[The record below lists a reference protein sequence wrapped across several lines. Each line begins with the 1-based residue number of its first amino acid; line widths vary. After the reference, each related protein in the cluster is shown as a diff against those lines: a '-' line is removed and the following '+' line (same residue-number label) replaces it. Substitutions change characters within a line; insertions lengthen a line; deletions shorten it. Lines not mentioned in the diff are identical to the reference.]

1 LQHAKFIPVTVR
13 ACRQTLTV
21 HAPMLRDEL
30 LTLWEDGLYTAAL
43 CPTSDIIE
51 AYKGVRHRLT
61 ETPVAHGGVRH
72 LSEPDTRRLAPGYPR
87 PPRPWSLAPGLRRV
101 LSCGKGGGFS
111 RVFWANSLKKALSF
125 CPLANFAL
133 RVARG

>member
-1 LQHAKFIPVTVR
+1 GLIIGRADRRPLCVNVPYQFLFGHIHPDKQGVAGVGRLKRDVCHIPTLQHAKFIPVTVR

-51 AYKGVRHRLT
+51 AYKGVRHRKRPG
-61 ETPVAHGGVRH
+61 TPPWHGVRRFTGVRH
-72 LSEPDTRRLAPGYPR
+72 LPCSATLQ
-87 PPRPWSLAPGLRRV
+87 
-101 LSCGKGGGFS
+101 
-111 RVFWANSLKKALSF
+111 
-125 CPLANFAL
+125 
-133 RVARG
+133 